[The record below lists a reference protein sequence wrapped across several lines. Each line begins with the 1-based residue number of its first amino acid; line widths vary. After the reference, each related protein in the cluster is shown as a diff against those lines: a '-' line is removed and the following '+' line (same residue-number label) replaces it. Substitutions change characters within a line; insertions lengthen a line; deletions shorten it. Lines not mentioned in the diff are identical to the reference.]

1 MNMSHFFNRASLFC
15 MFLFAVLVFPINCFS
30 QNEAS
35 PDKPTFF
42 PKLFGLNKSVSVGI
56 IGGGMETFDYGALG
70 INATCYGVYVDFM
83 GWPRKHSNDVSI
95 DKWEDHSQYAFHVGY
110 QIPFHQYK
118 DGSIRLIPVIG
129 YASIKKGY
137 TDGGDWSVGSGGI
150 INKFHVTEE
159 FGGFDYG
166 AVLSFQSKDDK
177 LGYFDFYV
185 GATKH
190 TIWIGLGYD
199 FSLRK

>member
-1 MNMSHFFNRASLFC
+1 MKITHKNSFMMLFC
-15 MFLFAVLVFPINCFS
+15 TFLLGISSFPVNCFA
-30 QNEAS
+30 QNGANS
-35 PDKPTFF
+35 DKPILF

-56 IGGGMETFDYGALG
+56 IGGGMEGFDYGAIG
-70 INATCYGVYVDFM
+70 INSTFYGFYVDFM
-83 GWPRKHSNDVSI
+83 GWPRKHADDIRI
-95 DKWEDHSQYAFHVGY
+95 DKWEDHSQYAFHAGY

-129 YASIKKGY
+129 YASIEKGY
-137 TDGGDWSVGSGGI
+137 TDGGDWTTGSDGI

-159 FGGFDYG
+159 LGGFDYG
-166 AVLSFQSKDDK
+166 AVLSFQNKDDK

-190 TIWIGLGYD
+190 TIWIGLGFD